1 MMYNCFWIEH
11 MRWDKLENREEILKI
26 VQEFMET
33 NNINSLCDIEDLERR
48 TMNELVYD
56 LMIANKTEGAL
67 HDRNFPI

>member
-1 MMYNCFWIEH
+1 M
-11 MRWDKLENREEILKI
+11 ENREKILKI

-67 HDRNFPI
+67 HD

>member
-1 MMYNCFWIEH
+1 M
-11 MRWDKLENREEILKI
+11 ENREKILKI

-33 NNINSLCDIEDLERR
+33 NNINSLYDIEDLERR